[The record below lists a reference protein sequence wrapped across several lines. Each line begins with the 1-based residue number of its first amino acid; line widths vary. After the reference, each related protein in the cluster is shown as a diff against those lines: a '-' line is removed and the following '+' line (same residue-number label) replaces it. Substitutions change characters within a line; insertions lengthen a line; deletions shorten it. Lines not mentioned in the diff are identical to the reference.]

1 MGALYFLQLIP
12 SDPTITKYMIK
23 PIPVSAYAGKDNR
36 MSDAVY
42 EHLLDDILSGRRQ
55 TGEPLSELAL
65 TKVLKVSRTPVH
77 NAVLQLIK
85 DGLVKQDP
93 NCRPVVRGVE
103 SEDIVEIFEM
113 RTLLE
118 GETAYL
124 SATRMPVKTLEKLK
138 RLHDKTAKPQP
149 RKKWLRGWADY
160 DAEFHRTIAKASESS
175 RLAHDVSRYRLLH
188 RGLNLFG
195 FNEEEAPLE
204 TLQTAVD
211 EHAQILEAIELGK
224 GRAARSAM
232 QSHLRRWQKFFAK
245 LFEKQSD
252 SINDGP
258 DLLQFPKKQ

>member
-1 MGALYFLQLIP
+1 
-12 SDPTITKYMIK
+12 
-23 PIPVSAYAGKDNR
+23 
-36 MSDAVY
+36 
-42 EHLLDDILSGRRQ
+42 
-55 TGEPLSELAL
+55 
-65 TKVLKVSRTPVH
+65 
-77 NAVLQLIK
+77 
-85 DGLVKQDP
+85 
-93 NCRPVVRGVE
+93 
-103 SEDIVEIFEM
+103 
-113 RTLLE
+113 
-118 GETAYL
+118 
-124 SATRMPVKTLEKLK
+124 MPVKTRRKLK
-138 RLHDKTAKPQP
+138 RLHDKTAEPQP
-149 RKKWLRGWADY
+149 RKKWLEGWADY